1 MIVTHQYRGARIEV
15 SQVGADWQAKVFLP
29 NTFQAHPFVPQ
40 ASGPQ
45 GQAAVLGQAKQL
57 VNEVGRDDEVA

>member
-1 MIVTHQYRGARIEV
+1 MITTHHYCGARIEV
-15 SQVGADWQAKVFLP
+15 MQAGAAWQAKVYLP
-29 NTFQAHPFVPQ
+29 GTRSAHPFVPH

-45 GQAAVLGQAKQL
+45 GEALVLDQAKQL